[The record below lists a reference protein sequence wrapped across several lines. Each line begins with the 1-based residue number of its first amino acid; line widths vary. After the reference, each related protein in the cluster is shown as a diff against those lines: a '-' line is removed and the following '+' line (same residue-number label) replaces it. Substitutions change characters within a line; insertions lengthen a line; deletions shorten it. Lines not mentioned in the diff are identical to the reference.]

1 MFRRAVVGTALAGAL
16 MLAGCAS
23 TSEPEGTMSAAEST
37 TSGAEETKAEVS
49 IGAVTI
55 VSHPSLDAVYEGIQE
70 GLAEAGYV
78 EGENL
83 TLEFQNPQ
91 GDQATLS
98 NIANTYAASDHDL
111 FIAIATPPAQAMA
124 QVIQD
129 RPIVFAAV
137 SDPVAAGLVDSVEA
151 PGGNVTGTSD
161 MLPTDQQL
169 QVIQRILPDVETV
182 GIVYS
187 SAEVNAQVQAEAAVA
202 AGEQLGIEVKTATI
216 TNSSEVQQAAES
228 LDVDAY
234 FVLVDNTVVSAME
247 SMIQVA
253 EQNQRLLVTSDPD
266 SVERGAAA
274 ALATDYKAQGLQTAD
289 MIVGIIEGGDPA
301 STPVEFAQ
309 TIELSV
315 NPEAAERMGVTL
327 PDDVLADAAY
337 TY

>member
-1 MFRRAVVGTALAGAL
+1 MTRRDVWAAALTGALLVAGCGTGTAVPGGSESAPQGTGA
-16 MLAGCAS
+16 
-23 TSEPEGTMSAAEST
+23 PE
-37 TSGAEETKAEVS
+37 KATVS
-49 IGAVTI
+49 IGAVTF
-55 VSHPSLDAVYEGIQE
+55 VSHPSLDAVFEGIRE
-70 GLAEAGYV
+70 GLTEAGYV

-91 GDQATLS
+91 TDQATLTS
-98 NIANTYAASDHDL
+98 IANTYAASDHDL
-111 FIAIATPPAQAMA
+111 FVALATPPAQALA

-129 RPIVFAAV
+129 RPIVFASV
-137 SDPVAAGLVDSVEA
+137 TDPVAAGLVESMDN

-161 MLPTDQQL
+161 QLPTDEQL
-169 QVIQRILPDVETV
+169 AVIQRIMPEVKSV

-187 SAEVNAQVQAEAAVA
+187 SAEVNAQVQAEAAIEAGA
-202 AGEQLGIEVKTATI
+202 ALGIEVKTATI

-253 EQNQRLLVTSDPD
+253 EQRQRLLVTSDAD

-274 ALATDYKAQGLQTAD
+274 ALATDYKAQGLQTAA
-289 MIVGIIEGGDPA
+289 MIARIIEGADVSA
-301 STPVEFAQ
+301 TPVELAE
-309 TIELSV
+309 TLELVV
-315 NPEAAERMGVTL
+315 NPAAAERMGVTI
-327 PDDVLADAAY
+327 PDDVVDDAAT